1 MTKTLTILTAIL
13 SVFLV
18 ACSGGNS
25 GNNSSNNSDANTEKT
40 ADIQEDGIHPASTKV
55 QGPLKDYFEVVDKPY
70 KISYGGRLQK
80 INVEFKRLAG
90 RFPLQAGESFT
101 QFKYGGGLYV
111 NLIIEFMDEDGN
123 VISTEEGD
131 FDSLKR
137 LASFDEGDTGT
148 VSFYVKGETPAK
160 FRISSEMERGEKD
173 EKKGAGDDLD
183 DVKAAA
189 EAIGAMGN
197 AIGAMGEAAS
207 KLK

>member
-25 GNNSSNNSDANTEKT
+25 GANTEET

-55 QGPLKDYFEVVDKPY
+55 LGPLKDYFEVVDKPY
-70 KISYGGRLQK
+70 KIVQEGLK
-80 INVEFKRLAG
+80 IINVEFKRLAG
-90 RFPLQAGESFT
+90 QFPLQEGESFVEG
-101 QFKYGGGLYV
+101 KSDNGLYIR
-111 NLIIEFMDEDGN
+111 LIIEFIDEDGN
-123 VISTEEGD
+123 VTGSAMGD

-137 LASFDEGDTGT
+137 LASYDAGDTGT
-148 VSFYVKGETPAK
+148 VRFFLVDGKIPAK
-160 FRISSEMERGEKD
+160 FRISSEMERGEKY

-189 EAIGAMGN
+189 EAIGALGD
-197 AIGAMGEAAS
+197 AIGAIDEAAS

>member
-25 GNNSSNNSDANTEKT
+25 GNNSSNNSDANTEVA
-40 ADIQEDGIHPASTKV
+40 ADVQDDGIHPASTKV
-55 QGPLKDYFEVVDKPY
+55 LGPLKDYFEVVDKPY
-70 KISYGGRLQK
+70 KINKDVFEK

-90 RFPLQAGESFT
+90 QFPLQEGESFVDS
-101 QFKYGGGLYV
+101 KSDKGLYIR
-111 NLIIEFMDEDGN
+111 LIIEFMDKDGN
-123 VISTEEGD
+123 VISTEAGH

-148 VSFYVKGETPAK
+148 VSFFVNGETPAK
-160 FRISSEMERGEKD
+160 FRISSEMERVEKD

>member
-25 GNNSSNNSDANTEKT
+25 GGNNNSSGNTEVT
-40 ADIQEDGIHPASTKV
+40 ADVQDDGIHPASTKV

-70 KISYGGRLQK
+70 KISYEGRPR

-101 QFKYGGGLYV
+101 NFKYGGGLYV
-111 NLIIEFMDEDGN
+111 NLVIEFIDEDGN
-123 VISTEEGD
+123 VTGSESGD

-137 LASFDEGDTGT
+137 LAGFDEGDTGM
-148 VSFYVKGETPAK
+148 VSFFVDGETPAK
-160 FRISSEMERGEKD
+160 FRISSEMERGEKY

-189 EAIGAMGN
+189 EAIGALGD
-197 AIGAMGEAAS
+197 AIGAIDEAAS

>member
-25 GNNSSNNSDANTEKT
+25 GANTEET

-55 QGPLKDYFEVVDKPY
+55 LGPLKDYFEVVDKPY
-70 KISYGGRLQK
+70 KIVKEGLK
-80 INVEFKRLAG
+80 VINVEFKRLAG
-90 RFPLQAGESFT
+90 QFPLQEGESFVE
-101 QFKYGGGLYV
+101 GESDNGLYIR
-111 NLIIEFMDEDGN
+111 LIIEFIDEDGN
-123 VISTEEGD
+123 VTGSAMGD

-137 LASFDEGDTGT
+137 LASYDAGDTGT
-148 VSFYVKGETPAK
+148 VRFFVDGKIPAK
-160 FRISSEMERGEKD
+160 FRISSEMEHVERD
-173 EKKGAGDDLD
+173 AAKGAAGDLD

-189 EAIGAMGN
+189 EAIGALGG
-197 AIGAMGEAAS
+197 AIEAIDEAAS

>member
-13 SVFLV
+13 SVFMV

-25 GNNSSNNSDANTEKT
+25 SSSNNSDASTEET

-55 QGPLKDYFEVVDKPY
+55 LGPLKDYFEVVDKPY
-70 KISYGGRLQK
+70 KIAQDGLKK

-90 RFPLQAGESFT
+90 QIPLQEGESFVDS
-101 QFKYGGGLYV
+101 KSDNGLYIR
-111 NLIIEFMDEDGN
+111 LIIEFIDEDGN
-123 VISTEEGD
+123 VTGSAMGD

-148 VSFYVKGETPAK
+148 VGFFLSGETPAK
-160 FRISSEMERGEKD
+160 FRISSEMEHVQKD
-173 EKKGAGDDLD
+173 ATKGAGSDLD

>member
-18 ACSGGNS
+18 ACNGGNS
-25 GNNSSNNSDANTEKT
+25 GNNSSNNSDANTEET
-40 ADIQEDGIHPASTKV
+40 ADVQDDGIHPASTKV
-55 QGPLKDYFEVVDKPY
+55 LGPLKDYFEVVDKPY
-70 KISYGGRLQK
+70 KINKEVFEK

-90 RFPLQAGESFT
+90 RFPLQEGESFVDS
-101 QFKYGGGLYV
+101 KSDKGLYIR
-111 NLIIEFMDEDGN
+111 LIIEFMDEDGN
-123 VISTEEGD
+123 VISTEAGH

-148 VSFYVKGETPAK
+148 VSFFVNGETPAK
-160 FRISSEMERGEKD
+160 FRISSEMEHVEKD

>member
-1 MTKTLTILTAIL
+1 MKKTLTILTAFL
-13 SVFLV
+13 SMFLV

-25 GNNSSNNSDANTEKT
+25 SSNNSNANTEET

-55 QGPLKDYFEVVDKPY
+55 LGPLKDYFEVVDKPY
-70 KISYGGRLQK
+70 KIDQSGIAK

-90 RFPLQAGESFT
+90 QFPLQDGESFVEY
-101 QFKYGGGLYV
+101 KSDNGLYIG
-111 NLIIEFMDEDGN
+111 LIIEFIDEDGN
-123 VISTEEGD
+123 VMGSAEGD

-148 VSFYVKGETPAK
+148 IRFFLKGETPAK
-160 FRISSEMERGEKD
+160 FRISSEMEHLQKD
-173 EKKGAGDDLD
+173 ATKGAGSDMD

-189 EAIGAMGN
+189 EAIGALGG